1 MTILEAVLVDRQ
13 NEAGGEIPR
22 RCELRKSSSAMMP
35 LHDNLAVL
43 KTQRAGSMFS
53 LQGQEV
59 FQELFAGF
67 GQDGFGVELDAF

>member
-1 MTILEAVLVDRQ
+1 
-13 NEAGGEIPR
+13 
-22 RCELRKSSSAMMP
+22 LRKSSSAMMP